1 MRLDGERIRFEHR
14 NHFAVEMDDFA
25 ACILED
31 RESKVSGEEGLKD
44 LRVIEAIYE
53 SARTGQAVQVA

>member
-1 MRLDGERIRFEHR
+1 
-14 NHFAVEMDDFA
+14 MDDFA